1 MVINGTGCDFAL
13 IRGMVM
19 VQSTSQRG
27 AASLDYVSDIR
38 VHRLDPDTLEIAQ
51 ARLLIERA
59 GSSGFSVFCLLSFYV
74 VVLMVSAPLLPV
86 LIWYALGLCSV
97 GLTLLLPALFRVEGI
112 TADNVGAYLTWHTV
126 ISCITGAVWGIGATV
141 LTDVTSEIS
150 VFTTAVIVLSI
161 TLGGISPQSAYR
173 RSYVGLSSFA
183 MLPYATSLLVL
194 AEWPMSA
201 AGAGMFLAY
210 AFFMTASA
218 RVEIGT
224 RDMLAIKQNK
234 LLIEE
239 LARQHDA
246 LKRANEEKTR
256 FLAATSHDLA
266 QPLHAQGFY
275 LAALRERTRDPEQ
288 VALLTKI
295 EASWRGLGHLLN
307 GLVDV
312 SRLDAGVIVPDLRAL
327 NVSALVQR
335 VSDEFAAVAAERGI
349 TIMVETEPAYAKT
362 DALILTRILRN
373 LISNGV
379 KFTSDGGTV
388 RLTVRS
394 HDTDV
399 AIIVED
405 TGCGIAADKLDIIFD
420 EYVQLGNPERDR
432 EKGLGLGLSI
442 VRRLVRLLDLTFD
455 LESTLG
461 HGTRAELRLVK
472 LADDVALSEET
483 ETNFT
488 PNASPVGN
496 LCVLIVDNED
506 AIRAGMTTVLT
517 SWGCQVF
524 SARSGSDLMDILD
537 QAGAM
542 PQVLLV
548 DQRLSESETGVQVI
562 EKLRDEINEAVPA
575 ILMTGDTGGE
585 DLTHNIAGITL
596 MYKPIEPE
604 RLHEALR
611 RVAVASSLRE

>member
-1 MVINGTGCDFAL
+1 MDHISEMR
-13 IRGMVM
+13 I
-19 VQSTSQRG
+19 
-27 AASLDYVSDIR
+27 
-38 VHRLDPDTLEIAQ
+38 HRLDPDTLEIAQ

-59 GSSGFSVFCLLSFYV
+59 RSSGFSVFCLLSFYV

-86 LIWYALGLCSV
+86 LIWYALGLGSI
-97 GLTLLLPALFRVEGI
+97 GLTLLLPTIFQAEGI
-112 TADNVGAYLTWHTV
+112 TANNVSTYLNWHTT
-126 ISCITGAVWGIGATV
+126 ISCITGAVWGIGAAI
-141 LTDVTSEIS
+141 LTDVKSEIS

-183 MLPYATSLLVL
+183 MLPYATSLLVQ

-210 AFFMTASA
+210 AFFMSASA

-234 LLIEE
+234 FLIEE

-275 LAALRERTRDPEQ
+275 LAALRERTREPEQ

-327 NVSALVQR
+327 NVGILAQR
-335 VSDEFAAVAAERGI
+335 ISDEFAAVAAGRNIAIVTEA
-349 TIMVETEPAYAKT
+349 EPAYTMT

-373 LISNGV
+373 LISNAV
-379 KFTSDGGTV
+379 KFTSAGGTV
-388 RLTVRS
+388 HINVSMRS
-394 HDTDV
+394 GDIV
-399 AIIVED
+399 IAVED
-405 TGCGIAADKLDIIFD
+405 TGCGIETENLNIIFD

-442 VRRLVRLLDLTFD
+442 VRRLVRLLNLKLDLT
-455 LESTLG
+455 STPG
-461 HGTRAELRLVK
+461 QGTRVELRLPK
-472 LADDVALSEET
+472 LTSDVALSDEAEAG
-483 ETNFT
+483 FT
-488 PNASPVGN
+488 PSVSPIGN

-524 SARSGSDLMDILD
+524 SARSGADLVDILD

-548 DQRLSESETGVQVI
+548 DQRLSGGETGIQVI
-562 EKLRDEINEAVPA
+562 ERLRDEINETVPA
-575 ILMTGDTGGE
+575 ILMTGDIDGE
-585 DLTHNIAGITL
+585 EIVHGVNDITL

-604 RLHEALR
+604 RLHETLK
-611 RVAVASSLRE
+611 RVALATTLKR